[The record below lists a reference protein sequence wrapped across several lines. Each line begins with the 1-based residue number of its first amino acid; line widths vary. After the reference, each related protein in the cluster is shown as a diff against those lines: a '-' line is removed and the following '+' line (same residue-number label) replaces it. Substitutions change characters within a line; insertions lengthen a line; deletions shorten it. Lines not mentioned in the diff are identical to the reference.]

1 MYLDIALGFVIFVMA
16 ALLVREG
23 MWSNAIRLFNVV
35 TAAMLATNY
44 FEPLADLLTSKAPTF
59 TYCWDILSLWGLF
72 ALILFIMQFITDK
85 VSRIQV
91 RFRKPVEAAGGPFFA
106 VWIAWVMV
114 CFTTFSL
121 HLAPMSRTF
130 LVGSF
135 EPSPD
140 ARMFFGFAPD
150 QQWLAFMHTMS
161 LDGALGKSRPSGD
174 TQTNVFDPNADFIF
188 KYAASRDRF
197 EKMIDI
203 RTRGTR

>member
-1 MYLDIALGFVIFVMA
+1 MYLNIALAFVIFVVT

-35 TAAMLATNY
+35 TAALLATNY
-44 FEPLADLLTSKAPTF
+44 FEPLADLLTSKAPSF

-72 ALILFIMQFITDK
+72 AAILAAMQFVTDK
-85 VSRIQV
+85 VSHIQV
-91 RFRKPVEAAGGPFFA
+91 RFRKPVEAVGGPFFA

-121 HLAPMSRTF
+121 HVAPMSRTF
-130 LVGSF
+130 LADAF
-135 EPSPD
+135 EPAPD
-140 ARMFFGFAPD
+140 AKMFFGFAPD

-161 LDGALGKSRPSGD
+161 LDGAWGKSRKSGD
-174 TQTNVFDPNADFIF
+174 TQTDVFDPNADFIF
-188 KYAASRDRF
+188 KYAASRQRY
-197 EKMIDI
+197 EQLTDI